1 MLIVSQGEDD
11 ILFKD
16 GLETE
21 GFNFITPPPA
31 KEFDCE
37 VRIKHRQPLQ
47 KARAQVLDNGDVRI
61 VFQEKQRAIAE
72 GQYAVAYYGDICL
85 GGGVINHSLD
95 I

>member
-1 MLIVSQGEDD
+1 MY
-11 ILFKD
+11 KD
-16 GLETE
+16 GLVTE

-47 KARAQVLDNGDVRI
+47 KAHLSVLDNGDTRI
-61 VFQEKQRAIAE
+61 VFKEKQRAIAA
-72 GQYAVAYYGDICL
+72 GQYAVVYIDDICL
-85 GGGVINHSLD
+85 GGGVINHSFDL

>member
-1 MLIVSQGEDD
+1 MSQGEDD

-16 GLETE
+16 GLVTE

-31 KEFDCE
+31 KEFDCD

-47 KARAQVLDNGDVRI
+47 KAHATVLDNCDTQI

-72 GQYAVAYYGDICL
+72 GQYAVVYDGEICL
-85 GGGVINHSLD
+85 GGGVINHSFDL
-95 I
+95 